1 MTRKFKLL
9 NEVLGH
15 LRREDSYMKWKTL
28 TLCILLIIA
37 LLGMKIESGIA
48 QAIKEIKI
56 GVIQPLSGPLSQD
69 GLINMKA
76 YEFAVD
82 EINNAGGIKSKGG
95 AKIKILK
102 GDSEGKPEVGMGEA
116 ERLISDGALVL
127 MGAYQSSVTFTTSQV
142 AERNQTPYICPISSA
157 GAITKRGFKYLVK
170 NSPDT
175 DMYTVAALDFLKQM
189 GERTGK
195 KAKTIAIMFEDTLHG
210 KELGDA
216 FKRMAK
222 DFNLE
227 VTESIAYPHA
237 SPDLTAEISKVK
249 ASGSDVF
256 MTITY
261 VADAIL
267 ITKTM
272 NKLRYNPIAY
282 FSYAGGANP
291 QYAKSLGSLGEG
303 TFTNAEW
310 NHLLKKKGVSEL
322 NEKFKKH
329 AGVNMDGFRAEIYT
343 AVYVLKDALE
353 RASSLGKNNIMEA
366 LRKTNM
372 SDHIMPYDRIVFDE
386 SGKNPNVKALI
397 VEVKKGEYFPVYP
410 FEFAAGNATW
420 PFITWEKRGL

>member
-1 MTRKFKLL
+1 
-9 NEVLGH
+9 
-15 LRREDSYMKWKTL
+15 MKWKIV
-28 TLCILLIIA
+28 TLCLLLI
-37 LLGMKIESGIA
+37 LGLSGLKIGSGIA
-48 QAIKEIKI
+48 QTVKEVKI
-56 GVIQPLSGPLSQD
+56 GIVEPLSGPLSQD

-76 YEFAVD
+76 YELAVD
-82 EINNAGGIKSKGG
+82 EINKAGGIKSKGG
-95 AKIKILK
+95 AKIKLLK

-116 ERLISDGALVL
+116 ERLIKDGALVL

-157 GAITKRGFKYLVK
+157 AAIAKRGFKYLIK

-175 DMYTVAALDFLKQM
+175 DMYTVAALDFIKQM
-189 GERTGK
+189 GEKTGK

-222 DFNLE
+222 DYNIE
-227 VTESIAYPHA
+227 VSEFIAYPHA
-237 SPDLTAEISKVK
+237 TSDVTVEVSKVK
-249 ASGSDVF
+249 ASNSDVF

-272 NKLRYNPIAY
+272 NKLRYSPMAY

-291 QYAKSLGSLGEG
+291 QYAKSLGPLAEG

-310 NHLLKKKGVSEL
+310 NHLLKKKGASEL
-322 NEKFKKH
+322 NKRFKEY

-353 RASSLGKNNIMEA
+353 RASALDKDNIMEA
-366 LRKTNM
+366 LRKTNI

-386 SGKNPNVKALI
+386 NGKNPNVKALI

-410 FEFAAGNATW
+410 FEYAAGNAIW
-420 PFITWEKRGL
+420 PFMTWERRGL